1 MGLSGLARSEG
12 ARSEKDSRV
21 KDIKREVRERER
33 EIGSPFLFPLWA
45 MGRAVWIAMLIGSW
59 KYEEITQ
66 NPLDF
71 LTPTWVGPQRFS
83 KASCYSWRLKV
94 ACLSALGWTG
104 ILSCERNSPAQSRF
118 SSLWVTVTIGGLSI
132 NYHLN
137 ACRDGEGLFEG
148 GEWKI
153 RVLPPLWRSGPDLWR
168 EVSKL
173 ARLLLHGRVASS

>member
-12 ARSEKDSRV
+12 ASREKDSRV
-21 KDIKREVRERER
+21 KDIKREIKER

-45 MGRAVWIAMLIGSW
+45 VGRAVWIAMLIGSW

-71 LTPTWVGPQRFS
+71 LTPTWEGPQHFP
-83 KASCYSWRLKV
+83 RLVVIHGAWKYV
-94 ACLSALGWTG
+94 CLSASEWTD
-104 ILSCERNSPAQSRF
+104 ILSLALNIRAQSGL

-137 ACRDGEGLFEG
+137 ACRNEEGLFKRWEC
-148 GEWKI
+148 
-153 RVLPPLWRSGPDLWR
+153 
-168 EVSKL
+168 
-173 ARLLLHGRVASS
+173 RLGSCSYVVMEI